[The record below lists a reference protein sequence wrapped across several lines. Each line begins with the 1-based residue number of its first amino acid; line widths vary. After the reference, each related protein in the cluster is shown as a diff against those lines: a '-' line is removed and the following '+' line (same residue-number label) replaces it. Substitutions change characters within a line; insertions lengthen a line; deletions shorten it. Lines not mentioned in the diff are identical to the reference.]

1 MPLEEQVL
9 ADFHTPDS
17 ERTIEQIYGRVG
29 APSLAALQTELD
41 VLVAQGRLAIS
52 YRVHSPWGDCSG
64 LKEFATRTDIPPS
77 MTDDWQEHAPR
88 FDVREENIRQ
98 VYRLAPSS
106 PVMGLKVR
114 NGRQRAAATTWCQL
128 AATILSH
135 IPPSLECGAV
145 EKSPDNGYWLRLT
158 TSDEYDFIVDIE
170 WRSGVLSM
178 AEIDEGGEV
187 FEAMKTRRAKID
199 ESEIGPTV
207 AGWLA
212 EMIAEMKE

>member
-1 MPLEEQVL
+1 MPTVNKPKTRAATADRHEPRSRVCTSCHKLPRFCDCAPGAEPTCPICHNVMSSGQHFPDIQTCLTAEQV
-9 ADFHTPDS
+9 AAG
-17 ERTIEQIYGRVG
+17 RTG
-29 APSLAALQTELD
+29 AVAVNEARFSQPLRRD
-41 VLVAQGRLAIS
+41 VSKPL
-52 YRVHSPWGDCSG
+52 
-64 LKEFATRTDIPPS
+64 
-77 MTDDWQEHAPR
+77 
-88 FDVREENIRQ
+88 
-98 VYRLAPSS
+98 
-106 PVMGLKVR
+106 
-114 NGRQRAAATTWCQL
+114 TWCGL
-128 AATILSH
+128 GAVILSH